1 VNTQKAT
8 LLDGTTVEYLP
19 QMIGEGGMKQVF
31 FTADKSSVLCF
42 FKDQSTARD
51 PNRMA
56 RLQAILTS
64 YNPTVH
70 PSVGAHFAQL
80 FCWPT
85 GIVIQPRLGVMTPT
99 YAGNFFF
106 SSGNLRGKEKEG
118 RWFSSPKLR
127 KMLAPG
133 EVGDWLGYLQMCKR
147 MARAVRKMHMTGLA
161 HSDLSSKNVLVDP
174 ASGMCAIIDVDSLV
188 VTGVYAPD
196 VLGTPGYI
204 APEVLTTQR
213 LALDDPNRKLPSN
226 FTDLHALAVL
236 IYEYLLYRHPLRGPK
251 VNSTVSAEEDE
262 FMSMGPKAL
271 FIENPHDT
279 SNHWC
284 KSKRYPPLRPEYDKL
299 GRYLKTVIMRAFTE
313 GLHEPTARPAAGD
326 WETALYLTEDLLIPC
341 GNTSC
346 PAKWF
351 VHVEREKPVCPWCGW
366 RLKTPIP
373 VVEFYYAPR
382 PGQYR
387 SEDHCMTCYDG
398 RLFYKWHVYRG
409 IKPVEGA
416 DTQPQAQVQYYDRT
430 KQWLLW
436 NRALDSM
443 ISPNGNPVPI
453 GQPTVLQEGSEIVLS
468 KDSTGRHISIRMIP

>member
-1 VNTQKAT
+1 VNTLKAT
-8 LLDGTTVEYLP
+8 LLDGTTVDYLP
-19 QMIGEGGMKQVF
+19 DKIGEGGMKQVF

-42 FKDQSTARD
+42 FKDQGTARD
-51 PNRMA
+51 PRRME
-56 RLQAILTS
+56 RLQKILIPF
-64 YNPTVH
+64 NPTTH
-70 PSVGAHFAQL
+70 PSVGSHFAHL

-85 GIVIQPRLGVMTPT
+85 GIVVQPRLGVMTPT
-99 YAGNFFF
+99 YPRNFFF
-106 SSGNLRGKEKEG
+106 ASGNLQGKEKEG

-127 KMLAPG
+127 KMLPPN

-188 VTGVYAPD
+188 VKGVYPPD

-213 LALDDPNRKLPSN
+213 LALDDPKRTLPSN

-251 VNSTVSAEEDE
+251 VNSTVSTEEDE
-262 FMSMGPKAL
+262 FLSMGAKAL

-284 KSKRYPPLRPEYDKL
+284 NCKKYPAMKPECDKL
-299 GRYLKTVIMRAFTE
+299 GRYLKAVMMSAFTA
-313 GLHEPTARPAAGD
+313 GLHDPDARPAAGD
-326 WETALYLTEDLLIPC
+326 WEAALYHTEDLLIPC
-341 GNTSC
+341 GNASC
-346 PAKWF
+346 SAKWF
-351 VHVEREKPVCPWCGW
+351 VYVEGDKPVCPWCGW
-366 RLKTPIP
+366 RLRIPIP
-373 VVEFYYAPR
+373 LMEFYYAPR

-387 SEDHCMTCYDG
+387 PEGHCLTCYNH
-398 RLFYKWHVYRG
+398 RLLYKWHVNRG
-409 IKPVEGA
+409 IKPVEGV
-416 DTQPQAQVQYYDRT
+416 DTQVQAQVQFHEPT

-436 NRALDSM
+436 NLALDSM
-443 ISPNGNPVPI
+443 VSPSGNPVPI
-453 GQPTVLQEGSEIVLS
+453 GQPTVLKEGSEIVLS
-468 KDSTGRHISIRMIP
+468 KDSAGRHVNIKMIQ